1 MTDEERDLIE
11 RVGVAPTAYR
21 YVHLDYAGRKISR
34 YGAHAE
40 RVNGHDPIEA
50 HALYEAGQIAAL
62 IEERDHAQTS
72 ASRDVM
78 NERRRQSEEEG
89 FSPEHDDG
97 HTEGQLPGAG
107 ACYALWDVKH
117 WAARIALKNFWPWS
131 IDWCKPGDRRQN
143 LVKAGALIIAE
154 IERLDRAA
162 LQPKDAD
169 HD

>member
-1 MTDEERDLIE
+1 MTFNPETFRELAALPSKGSPMTDEERDLIE

-62 IEERDHAQTS
+62 IEERD
-72 ASRDVM
+72 RL
-78 NERRRQSEEEG
+78 REENARLEKCI
-89 FSPEHDDG
+89 HQAVAHYDADDD
-97 HTEGQLPGAG
+97 EP
-107 ACYALWDVKH
+107 
-117 WAARIALKNFWPWS
+117 ARAV
-131 IDWCKPGDRRQN
+131 DAVEMC
-143 LVKAGALIIAE
+143 
-154 IERLDRAA
+154 RAA

>member
-1 MTDEERDLIE
+1 MTFNPETFRELAALPSKGSPMTDEERDLIE

-62 IEERDHAQTS
+62 IEER
-72 ASRDVM
+72 
-78 NERRRQSEEEG
+78 
-89 FSPEHDDG
+89 
-97 HTEGQLPGAG
+97 GQLKSLIASVKDAMLRDEGGAIKEHG
-107 ACYALWDVKH
+107 WNITKLNKL
-117 WAARIALKNFWPWS
+117 RPQI
-131 IDWCKPGDRRQN
+131 
-143 LVKAGALIIAE
+143 
-154 IERLDRAA
+154 RAA

>member
-62 IEERDHAQTS
+62 IEERDRLREQVS
-72 ASRDVM
+72 KD
-78 NERRRQSEEEG
+78 
-89 FSPEHDDG
+89 
-97 HTEGQLPGAG
+97 
-107 ACYALWDVKH
+107 
-117 WAARIALKNFWPWS
+117 AARLKL
-131 IDWCKPGDRRQN
+131 CGT
-143 LVKAGALIIAE
+143 IIASSHGYSGTRRAE
-154 IERLDRAA
+154 CAIKAWHFACEARAA
-162 LQPKDAD
+162 IQPKDAD